1 MPADRSPSALQPVF
15 QELTPDDPREVGG
28 YRLYARLGA
37 GGMGRVYLSYTPGG
51 RPVALKV
58 VRPELAEDPE
68 FRARFAQ
75 EVASARRIHGLF
87 TAQLVDAG
95 VEAAT
100 PWLATTYVP
109 GPSLQQVVRRFGP
122 LPERTV
128 LLLIAGIAEAL
139 QAIHATGVVHRDLK
153 PGNVLIAPDGPRVI
167 DFGIARAAD
176 ATALTGTGLR
186 IGSPAYMAPE
196 QAMGRPATPAT
207 DVYALGALAV
217 HVAGGNPPF
226 GDGPDPSTLYRTVHE
241 EPDLGPA
248 PAGLRDLLLHCLAK
262 RPEDRPTTAEVIAAA
277 RNHPAVGGHLRFG
290 DDWLPHPLTSQITRH
305 AHLPQVPAEAAP
317 GDSGGHGGT
326 GGHGDRTAEPGWASA
341 RTVLAPAAVPTPTVL
356 ASGPVPPPSVSG
368 SGPVPPPS
376 ASGSGPVPPAEGG
389 PARPARAGRGRG
401 RALGRT
407 ALTAAVAL
415 TVGAAAAVFLL
426 DDPDQVEAAP
436 ADAPV
441 SGSAAPGTPAPSVP
455 AAPAGTPSPT
465 RTAPAAPTPTA
476 GYAPGYRGVEL
487 TSPDSGHEFDLAT
500 AAVVPADSATWYVGR
515 GDGEFLLPEAADSF
529 VGRDTGLGLADCLK
543 GLGSRPAGHVPFS
556 AVGPRGAFCVRSADG
571 RDLAVVRVL
580 STAGADG
587 PVKVSVDQY
596 RRNG

>member
-1 MPADRSPSALQPVF
+1 MSADRSPFATPPVF

-28 YRLYARLGA
+28 YRLFARLGA

-95 VEAAT
+95 VDAAT

-109 GPSLQQVVRRFGP
+109 GPSLQQVVQRFGP

-176 ATALTGTGLR
+176 AGALTSIGLR

-196 QAMGRPATPAT
+196 QATGRPATPAT

-217 HVAGGNPPF
+217 HVATGTPPF
-226 GDGPDPSTLYRTVHE
+226 GDGPDPATLYRAVHE
-241 EPDLGPA
+241 EPDLDPV
-248 PAGLRDLLLHCLAK
+248 PEGLRGLLLGCLAK
-262 RPEDRPTTAEVIAAA
+262 RPEDRPTTAEVIAAV
-277 RNHPAVGGHLRFG
+277 REHPAVAGHLRFG

-305 AHLPQVPAEAAP
+305 AELPQVPAEAAGGFTGTPVGGDPDQALTVLTPRAAAAPTLVAPTLPP
-317 GDSGGHGGT
+317 GATLTAAALPDPGHGPAAGPVGDAAGDPTGDPT
-326 GGHGDRTAEPGWASA
+326 GGR
-341 RTVLAPAAVPTPTVL
+341 
-356 ASGPVPPPSVSG
+356 
-368 SGPVPPPS
+368 
-376 ASGSGPVPPAEGG
+376 
-389 PARPARAGRGRG
+389 ARAKPRRGRG
-401 RALGRT
+401 LGRT

-415 TVGAAAAVFLL
+415 TVGAAATVLLL
-426 DDPDQVEAAP
+426 DAPDTVEAAT
-436 ADAPV
+436 AEDQV
-441 SGSAAPGTPAPSVP
+441 SARPAPGTPAPTS
-455 AAPAGTPSPT
+455 APASPPAPATPSPSAT
-465 RTAPAAPTPTA
+465 PTPTPGA
-476 GYAPGYRGVEL
+476 DYAVAYRATEL
-487 TSPDSGHEFDLAT
+487 TSADAGYEFDLAT
-500 AAVVPADSATWYVGR
+500 GTVVPADSVSWYLGR
-515 GDGEFLLPEAADSF
+515 GENEFLVPETADSYI
-529 VGRDTGLGLADCLK
+529 GRDAALGVAECVK
-543 GLGSRPAGHVPFS
+543 GLSSRPTGRVPFG

-571 RDLAVVRVL
+571 RSLAVVRVL
-580 STAGADG
+580 STAGTEG
-587 PVKVSVDQY
+587 PVRVSVDHY

>member
-1 MPADRSPSALQPVF
+1 MSADRSPFATPPVF

-28 YRLYARLGA
+28 YRLFARLGA

-95 VEAAT
+95 VDAAT

-109 GPSLQQVVRRFGP
+109 GPSLQQVVQRFGP

-139 QAIHATGVVHRDLK
+139 QAIHTTGVVHRDLK
-153 PGNVLIAPDGPRVI
+153 PGNVLIASDGPRVI

-176 ATALTGTGLR
+176 AGALTSTGLR

-196 QAMGRPATPAT
+196 QATGRPATPAT

-217 HVAGGNPPF
+217 HVATGTPPF
-226 GDGPDPSTLYRTVHE
+226 GDGPDPATLYRAVHE
-241 EPDLGPA
+241 EPNLDPV
-248 PAGLRDLLLHCLAK
+248 PEGLRGLLLGCLAK
-262 RPEDRPTTAEVIAAA
+262 RPEDRPTTAEVIAAV
-277 RNHPAVGGHLRFG
+277 REHPAVAGHLRFG

-305 AHLPQVPAEAAP
+305 AELPQVPAEAAGGLTGTP
-317 GDSGGHGGT
+317 AGGDP
-326 GGHGDRTAEPGWASA
+326 DQAL
-341 RTVLAPAAVPTPTVL
+341 TVLAPRSAAAPTLVAPTLPPGATLTAAALPTP
-356 ASGPVPPPSVSG
+356 GHD
-368 SGPVPPPS
+368 
-376 ASGSGPVPPAEGG
+376 PAGG
-389 PARPARAGRGRG
+389 AGADPAADPTGGRARAKPRRGRG
-401 RALGRT
+401 LGRT

-415 TVGAAAAVFLL
+415 TVGAAATVLLL
-426 DDPDQVEAAP
+426 DAPETVEAAT
-436 ADAPV
+436 AEDQV
-441 SGSAAPGTPAPSVP
+441 SATASPGTPAPTSAP
-455 AAPAGTPSPT
+455 TSAPASPPAPAVATPSAT
-465 RTAPAAPTPTA
+465 PTPT
-476 GYAPGYRGVEL
+476 PGSDYSVAYRATEL
-487 TSPDSGHEFDLAT
+487 TSSDAGYEFDLAT
-500 AAVVPADSATWYVGR
+500 GTVVPADSVSWYLGR
-515 GDGEFLLPEAADSF
+515 SENEFLVPETADSYI
-529 VGRDTGLGLADCLK
+529 GRDAALGVAECVK
-543 GLGSRPAGHVPFS
+543 GLSSRPTGRVPFG

-571 RDLAVVRVL
+571 RSLAVVRVL
-580 STAGADG
+580 STAGSEG
-587 PVKVSVDQY
+587 PVRVSVDHY

>member
-1 MPADRSPSALQPVF
+1 MSADRSPFALQPVF
-15 QELTPDDPREVGG
+15 QELTADDPREVGG
-28 YRLYARLGA
+28 HLLYARLGA

-87 TAQLVDAG
+87 TAQVVDAG
-95 VEAAT
+95 VDAAT

-109 GPSLQQVVRRFGP
+109 GPSLQQVVQRFGP

-128 LLLIAGIAEAL
+128 LLLMAGIAEAL
-139 QAIHATGVVHRDLK
+139 QAIHTSGVVHRDLK
-153 PGNVLIAPDGPRVI
+153 PGNVLIASDGPRVI

-176 ATALTGTGLR
+176 ASALTGTGVR

-196 QAMGRPATPAT
+196 QAMGRAATPAT

-217 HVAGGNPPF
+217 HVAGGTPPF
-226 GDGPDPSTLYRTVHE
+226 GDGPDPAALYRTVHE
-241 EPDLGPA
+241 DPDLGRVPES
-248 PAGLRDLLLHCLAK
+248 LRDLLLHCLAK

-305 AHLPQVPAEAAP
+305 ADLPQVPAEAAAQP
-317 GDSGGHGGT
+317 G
-326 GGHGDRTAEPGWASA
+326 RESA
-341 RTVLAPAAVPTPTVL
+341 RTVLAPASAPTPTLL
-356 ASGPVPPPSVSG
+356 APAPSPVP
-368 SGPVPPPS
+368 
-376 ASGSGPVPPAEGG
+376 APPAPPGQSTG
-389 PARPARAGRGRG
+389 SRAARREDARDRGRR

-426 DDPDQVEAAP
+426 DDQEPVEAAT
-436 ADAPV
+436 AEAPV
-441 SGSAAPGTPAPSVP
+441 SGSAAPPASTPPPGP
-455 AAPAGTPSPT
+455 AADF
-465 RTAPAAPTPTA
+465 APV
-476 GYAPGYRGVEL
+476 YRSVEL
-487 TSPDSGHEFDLAT
+487 TSADSGYEFDLTNGTVA
-500 AAVVPADSATWYVGR
+500 PIDSATWYVGR
-515 GDGEFLLPEAADSF
+515 GDGEFLVPESADSF
-529 VGRDTGLGLADCLK
+529 IGRDAGLGVAECLK
-543 GLGSRPAGHVPFS
+543 GLGSRPAGRIPF
-556 AVGPRGAFCVRSADG
+556 AAAGPGSAFCVRSADG

-580 STAGADG
+580 QTAGPDD
-587 PVKVSVDQY
+587 PVKVSLDRY
-596 RRNG
+596 HRNG

>member
-1 MPADRSPSALQPVF
+1 MSADRSPFATPPVF

-28 YRLYARLGA
+28 YRLFARLGA

-95 VEAAT
+95 VDAAT

-109 GPSLQQVVRRFGP
+109 GPSLQQVVQRFGP

-176 ATALTGTGLR
+176 AGALTSTGLR

-196 QAMGRPATPAT
+196 QATGRPATPAT

-217 HVAGGNPPF
+217 HVATGTPPF
-226 GDGPDPSTLYRTVHE
+226 GDGPDPATLYRAVHE
-241 EPDLGPA
+241 EPDLDPV
-248 PAGLRDLLLHCLAK
+248 PEGLRGLLLGCLAK
-262 RPEDRPTTAEVIAAA
+262 RPEDRPTTAEVIAAV
-277 RNHPAVGGHLRFG
+277 REHPAVAGHLRFG

-305 AHLPQVPAEAAP
+305 AELPQVPAEAAGGFTGTPVGGDPDQALTVLTPRATAAPTLVAPTLPP
-317 GDSGGHGGT
+317 GATLTAAALPDPGHGPAAGPVGDPTGDPT
-326 GGHGDRTAEPGWASA
+326 GGR
-341 RTVLAPAAVPTPTVL
+341 
-356 ASGPVPPPSVSG
+356 
-368 SGPVPPPS
+368 
-376 ASGSGPVPPAEGG
+376 
-389 PARPARAGRGRG
+389 ARAKPRRGRG
-401 RALGRT
+401 LGRT

-415 TVGAAAAVFLL
+415 TVGAAATVLLL
-426 DDPDQVEAAP
+426 DAPDTVEAAT
-436 ADAPV
+436 AEDQM
-441 SGSAAPGTPAPSVP
+441 SARPAPGTPAPTS
-455 AAPAGTPSPT
+455 APASPPAPATPSPSAT
-465 RTAPAAPTPTA
+465 PTPTPGA
-476 GYAPGYRGVEL
+476 DYAVAYRATEL
-487 TSPDSGHEFDLAT
+487 TSADAGYEFDLAT
-500 AAVVPADSATWYVGR
+500 GTVVPADSVSWYLGR
-515 GDGEFLLPEAADSF
+515 GENEFLVPETADSYI
-529 VGRDTGLGLADCLK
+529 GRDAALGVAECVK
-543 GLGSRPAGHVPFS
+543 GLSSRPTGRVPFG

-571 RDLAVVRVL
+571 RSLAVVRVL
-580 STAGADG
+580 STAGTEG
-587 PVKVSVDQY
+587 PVRVSVDHY

>member
-1 MPADRSPSALQPVF
+1 MSADRSPFATPPVF

-28 YRLYARLGA
+28 YRLFARLGA

-95 VEAAT
+95 VDAAS

-109 GPSLQQVVRRFGP
+109 GPSLQQVVQRFGP

-139 QAIHATGVVHRDLK
+139 QAIHTTGVVHRDLK
-153 PGNVLIAPDGPRVI
+153 PGNVLIASDGPRVI

-176 ATALTGTGLR
+176 AGALTSTGLR

-196 QAMGRPATPAT
+196 QATGRPATPAT

-217 HVAGGNPPF
+217 HVATGTPPF
-226 GDGPDPSTLYRTVHE
+226 GDGPDPATLYRAVHE
-241 EPDLGPA
+241 EPDLDPV
-248 PAGLRDLLLHCLAK
+248 PEGLRGLLLGCLAK
-262 RPEDRPTTAEVIAAA
+262 RPEDRPTTAEVIAAV
-277 RNHPAVGGHLRFG
+277 REHPAVAGHLRFG

-305 AHLPQVPAEAAP
+305 AELPQVPAEAADGLTGTP
-317 GDSGGHGGT
+317 AGGDP
-326 GGHGDRTAEPGWASA
+326 DQAL
-341 RTVLAPAAVPTPTVL
+341 TVLAPRSAAAPTLVAPTLPPGATLTAAALPTPGH
-356 ASGPVPPPSVSG
+356 GP
-368 SGPVPPPS
+368 
-376 ASGSGPVPPAEGG
+376 AGG
-389 PARPARAGRGRG
+389 PGVDPTADPTGGRARAKPRRGRG
-401 RALGRT
+401 LGRT

-415 TVGAAAAVFLL
+415 TVGAAATVLLL
-426 DDPDQVEAAP
+426 DTPETVEAAT
-436 ADAPV
+436 AEEQV
-441 SGSAAPGTPAPSVP
+441 SATPSRGTPAPTS
-455 AAPAGTPSPT
+455 APASPSAPAVPTPSAT
-465 RTAPAAPTPTA
+465 PTPT
-476 GYAPGYRGVEL
+476 PGSDYSVAYRATEL
-487 TSPDSGHEFDLAT
+487 TSSDAGYEFDLAT
-500 AAVVPADSATWYVGR
+500 GTVVPADSVSWYLGR
-515 GDGEFLLPEAADSF
+515 GENEFLVPETADSYI
-529 VGRDTGLGLADCLK
+529 GRDAALGVTECVK
-543 GLGSRPAGHVPFS
+543 GLSSRPTGRVPFG

-571 RDLAVVRVL
+571 RSLAVVRVL
-580 STAGADG
+580 STAGSEG
-587 PVKVSVDQY
+587 PVRVSVDHY

>member
-1 MPADRSPSALQPVF
+1 MSADRSPFVTPPVF

-95 VEAAT
+95 VDAAT

-109 GPSLQQVVRRFGP
+109 GPSLQQVVQRFGP

-176 ATALTGTGLR
+176 AGALTGTGLR

-196 QAMGRPATPAT
+196 QATGRPATPAT

-217 HVAGGNPPF
+217 HVATGTPPF
-226 GDGPDPSTLYRTVHE
+226 GDGPDPATLYRTVHE
-241 EPDLGPA
+241 EPDLGPV
-248 PAGLRDLLLHCLAK
+248 PEGLRRLLLGCLAK
-262 RPEDRPTTAEVIAAA
+262 RPEDRPTTAAVIAAV
-277 RNHPAVGGHLRFG
+277 REHPAVAGHLRFG

-305 AHLPQVPAEAAP
+305 AELPQVPAEAA
-317 GDSGGHGGT
+317 
-326 GGHGDRTAEPGWASA
+326 
-341 RTVLAPAAVPTPTVL
+341 
-356 ASGPVPPPSVSG
+356 
-368 SGPVPPPS
+368 
-376 ASGSGPVPPAEGG
+376 GG
-389 PARPARAGRGRG
+389 PAGGDPDQALTVLTPRPAAAPTLVAPTLPAPGDGPTGDPAGGRARAKPRRGRG
-401 RALGRT
+401 LGRT
-407 ALTAAVAL
+407 AMTAAVAL
-415 TVGAAAAVFLL
+415 TVGAAATVLLL
-426 DDPDQVEAAP
+426 DSPETVEAATSEDLVAASP
-436 ADAPV
+436 
-441 SGSAAPGTPAPSVP
+441 APGAPAPTS
-455 AAPAGTPSPT
+455 APASPPAPATPTPSAT
-465 RTAPAAPTPTA
+465 PTPGA
-476 GYAPGYRGVEL
+476 DYAVAYRATEL
-487 TSPDSGHEFDLAT
+487 TSADAGYEFDLT
-500 AAVVPADSATWYVGR
+500 TGTVVPADSVSWYLGR
-515 GDGEFLLPEAADSF
+515 GENEFLVPETADSYI
-529 VGRDTGLGLADCLK
+529 GRDAALGVAECVK
-543 GLGSRPAGHVPFS
+543 GLSSRPAGRVPFG
-556 AVGPRGAFCVRSADG
+556 AVGPRGAFCVRSADS
-571 RDLAVVRVL
+571 RSLAVVRVL
-580 STAGADG
+580 STAGTEG
-587 PVKVSVDQY
+587 PVRVSVDHY
-596 RRNG
+596 RRKG